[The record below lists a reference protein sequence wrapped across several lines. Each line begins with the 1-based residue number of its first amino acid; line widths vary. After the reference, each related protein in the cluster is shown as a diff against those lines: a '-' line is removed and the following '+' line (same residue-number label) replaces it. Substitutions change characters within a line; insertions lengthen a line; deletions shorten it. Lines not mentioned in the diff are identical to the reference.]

1 MDEVRERYNESLA
14 KKEQVEGAKRK
25 AEMEL
30 KKLQVGSSGVVCA
43 YMFMYVCL
51 YRPQQTTRAWLLKI

>member
-14 KKEQVEGAKRK
+14 KKEQVEGDKRK

-30 KKLQVGSSGVVCA
+30 KKLQVGQISCTEVVANCA
-43 YMFMYVCL
+43 MYL
-51 YRPQQTTRAWLLKI
+51 